1 MNPPR
6 SLCLTALL
14 LTLGSGASCALVTA
28 DAPDRAAET
37 PPARRVVSDFADP
50 QEADAWRVINDDVM
64 GGRSKGDAQFD
75 DGQMTFFGSINT
87 NGGGFSS
94 VRRAIEPGQL
104 TGADRVRLRVKTDGR
119 PYRVTFRDGSRSR
132 RGEVMYR
139 APIGAA
145 ASDDWQ
151 TVSVAFADLEASF
164 HGDPVDAEPFDP
176 AAAYELGLILN
187 DTGDGPFRLG
197 VRWIEAA
204 E

>member
-6 SLCLTALL
+6 SFCLTALL
-14 LTLGSGASCALVTA
+14 LTLGSGACCASGTA

-37 PPARRVVSDFADP
+37 PPARRVVADFADS
-50 QEADAWRVINDDVM
+50 QEADAWRVVNDDVM
-64 GGRSKGDAQFD
+64 GGRSEGDTHFD
-75 DGQMTFFGSINT
+75 DGHMTFFGSINT

-119 PYRVTFRDGSRSR
+119 PYRVTFRDGSHSR

-139 APIGAA
+139 APIEAA
-145 ASDDWQ
+145 ASDGWQ

-164 HGDPVDAEPFDP
+164 HGNPVDAEPFDP

-187 DTGDGPFRLG
+187 DTRDGPFHLA
-197 VRWIEAA
+197 VQWIAA
-204 E
+204 VQ